1 MKRAF
6 FCSGLIAATVLLFLL
21 APEIDLSV
29 SGWFYQPHHGF
40 VLHDWAPVA
49 FVYHVVPW
57 ITWATILILAFAG
70 AWLFLMERPLWRF
83 DRKALLFVA
92 LSVAL
97 GPGLLANTLLKDHW
111 GRARP
116 TQIEA
121 FGGSRHFTPAPLPAA
136 ECPQNCSFVSGHAA
150 LGFSLVA
157 FALLLPA
164 GAARWRAITAALGFG
179 GVVGLARVAQG
190 GHFLSDVLWAG
201 LLVFG
206 TTAILHWWIV
216 EKDALAAPL
225 AVRAYRLAGCSITS
239 AWSRASGSKAA
250 RFVTAGA
257 ATA

>member
-6 FCSGLIAATVLLFLL
+6 ICSGLIAATALLFLL
-21 APEIDLSV
+21 APAIDLSV

-49 FVYHVVPW
+49 FVYHAVPW
-57 ITWATILILAFAG
+57 ITWAIILILAFAG

-116 TQIEA
+116 TQIEE

-157 FALLLPA
+157 LRLLVAGRDDAVARYRGSAWVWRRGRARAGRPGRPFFVGCSVGRAAGIRYDRHFTLVDRREGCVGCSSGCPCLPA
-164 GAARWRAITAALGFG
+164 GG
-179 GVVGLARVAQG
+179 
-190 GHFLSDVLWAG
+190 
-201 LLVFG
+201 
-206 TTAILHWWIV
+206 
-216 EKDALAAPL
+216 K
-225 AVRAYRLAGCSITS
+225 
-239 AWSRASGSKAA
+239 
-250 RFVTAGA
+250 
-257 ATA
+257 